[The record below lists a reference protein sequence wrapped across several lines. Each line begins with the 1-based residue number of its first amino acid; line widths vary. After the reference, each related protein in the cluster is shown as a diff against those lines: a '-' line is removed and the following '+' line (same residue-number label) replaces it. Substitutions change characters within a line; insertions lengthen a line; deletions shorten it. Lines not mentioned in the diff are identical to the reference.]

1 MANNIRI
8 KRRAAGGAA
17 GAPSSLANAELAFN
31 EQDDTLYY
39 GKGTGGAEGTATQ
52 VIAIGG
58 PGAFLPLTATAAA
71 AQKLITA
78 RTINGVSFD
87 GSANI
92 TINAVDSTARIAS
105 SEKGAANGVAT
116 LGADGKVPATQ
127 LPSYVDDVLEYANLA
142 GFPVTGSTS
151 TIYVALDTNKIYRW
165 SGSAYIEISVGGG
178 TADAAIKLSTA
189 RTIGMTGD
197 VTWTSAAFDGSGNVT
212 GAATLANSGVTAGTF
227 KSVTVDAKGRV
238 TAGTNPTTLAGY
250 GITDAAASNHN
261 HSLASLSD
269 TTITSNTAGEVLKW
283 DGSKWI
289 NNTLAEAGIQPAIAA
304 GTTAQVWRGD
314 KTWVTLDLT
323 YLPDAAFKK
332 SVRAATTANLTATFA
347 SGVLTNSGTLA
358 ALALDGV
365 TLAVNDR
372 VLVKDQTATAQNG
385 IYAVTNAGSASV
397 AWVLTR
403 VADADTSVEI
413 AGSTVNVDSGTA
425 NGGLRFDTDFKTS
438 DTINTTGITWN
449 RVMDTGMAS
458 TVAGAALG
466 TAAVGTSLNYARA
479 DHVHAAPT
487 TVSGNAGTATKL
499 ATARTIALSGA
510 VTGSVSFDGS
520 ANVTIATTFDG
531 QTIDGG
537 TF

>member
-39 GKGTGGAEGTATQ
+39 GKGTGGAGGTATQ

-116 LGADGKVPATQ
+116 LGADGKVPAAQ
-127 LPSYVDDVLEYANLA
+127 LPSFVDDVLEYANLA
-142 GFPVTGSTS
+142 GFPATGSTS
-151 TIYVALDTNKIYRW
+151 TIYVAQDTNKIYRW

-212 GAATLANSGVTAGTF
+212 GTATLANSGVTAGTYN
-227 KSVTVDAKGRV
+227 SATQIVPVTVDAKGRV
-238 TAGTNPTTLAGY
+238 TAVGAAVTIAPAFSSVTGKPTTLSGY
-250 GITDAAASNHN
+250 GITDA
-261 HSLASLSD
+261 
-269 TTITSNTAGEVLKW
+269 
-283 DGSKWI
+283 
-289 NNTLAEAGIQPAIAA
+289 
-304 GTTAQVWRGD
+304 
-314 KTWVTLDLT
+314 LT
-323 YLPDAAFKK
+323 
-332 SVRAATTANLTATFA
+332 
-347 SGVLTNSGTLA
+347 GNS
-358 ALALDGV
+358 
-365 TLAVNDR
+365 
-372 VLVKDQTATAQNG
+372 
-385 IYAVTNAGSASV
+385 
-397 AWVLTR
+397 
-403 VADADTSVEI
+403 
-413 AGSTVNVDSGTA
+413 
-425 NGGLRFDTDFKTS
+425 
-438 DTINTTGITWN
+438 
-449 RVMDTGMAS
+449 
-458 TVAGAALG
+458 
-466 TAAVGTSLNYARA
+466 
-479 DHVHAAPT
+479 
-487 TVSGNAGTATKL
+487 
-499 ATARTIALSGA
+499 
-510 VTGSVSFDGS
+510 
-520 ANVTIATTFDG
+520 
-531 QTIDGG
+531 TIDGG